1 MDINDVISFATEG
14 LSEDQAKPIR
24 EALLR
29 ENVKTKFS
37 TVKAQKE
44 YEALEREKIAL
55 AESVEGGPNRPG
67 LKAFQKWYED
77 NGARAVDLSK
87 KEAEF
92 IAKHGRSP
100 YDEAPPAGTPPVPP
114 SGKSY
119 SDEDIQRIA
128 DQRLQAFSV
137 NTASVV
143 KNLVKVM
150 DRHHR
155 AKRTTEFDVDA
166 IEKIM
171 AEKQIPIEAAYDEW
185 DKPER
190 EKSAAAEL
198 QKTVD
203 QRVKEELAKRGTNQN
218 FPIGEPSAPSP
229 ISHRP
234 TEGFDKQKFR
244 ESLMQT
250 FATGE
255 KPSVQ

>member
-1 MDINDVISFATEG
+1 MDINDVIAFATEG

-29 ENVKTKFS
+29 EGTKQKFA

-44 YEALEREKIAL
+44 YEALQTERDAL
-55 AESVEGGPNRPG
+55 NASIEGGPNEPG
-67 LKAFQKWYED
+67 LKAFKKWYGD
-77 NGARAVDLSK
+77 NGSRAVELSK

-100 YDEAPPAGTPPVPP
+100 YDEPANPNPANPNPAPLH
-114 SGKSY
+114 SK
-119 SDEDIQRIA
+119 EDIQRIA
-128 DQRLQAFSV
+128 KEELQVFSL
-137 NTASVV
+137 NTAAVV
-143 KNLVKVM
+143 KNLVKAM
-150 DRHHR
+150 DRHHLNKR
-155 AKRTTEFDVDA
+155 ATPFDVDA

-190 EKSAAAEL
+190 EKASAAEL
-198 QKTVD
+198 KATVD
-203 QRVKEELAKRGTNQN
+203 QKVREELAKRGTNQN
-218 FPIGEPSAPSP
+218 FPVADAGAPSP
-229 ISHRP
+229 ISHRSA
-234 TEGFDKQKFR
+234 EGFDKQKFR